1 MDKTPTLQCAAAG
14 DQSADRLLVLSEVL
28 QRFPVS
34 KSAWYSGVR
43 VGRYPAPVKLGLRR
57 VAWRQSSIN
66 ELIASL
72 QQGGAQ

>member
-1 MDKTPTLQCAAAG
+1 M
-14 DQSADRLLVLSEVL
+14 QSGHENASLAKFKAEVERLLTIKQVLE
-28 QRFPVS
+28 QYPVS

-43 VGRYPAPVKLGLRR
+43 AGRYPAPVKLGLRR
-57 VAWRQSSIN
+57 VAWRQSSID

>member
-1 MDKTPTLQCAAAG
+1 MDKTQMLQYAAAG

-34 KSAWYSGVR
+34 KSTWFNGVR
-43 VGRYPAPVKLGLRR
+43 NGRYPQPVRLGVRR

-66 ELIASL
+66 NLIANL